1 MYTTYS
7 FSLPFPPKAH
17 SESLLNIHVLDTS
30 CFITVG
36 INKEHSPASSLPP
49 TNELQEVPRDETTP
63 TDIKQEDLK
72 SDDATCDD
80 VDNLAGILDRVSLTT
95 VTPNCSIA
103 LWEYGKPIKLFKTID
118 SPGPI
123 TCTAF
128 YQHPLLGNRF
138 LAVGLMG
145 GAVKI
150 YNLPSFT
157 VASEIHFQDIADT
170 NCSHIALNLSRERE
184 YTQNFNVKNPFRDL
198 ILTTV
203 WSGGKIMICLL
214 DSRKNI

>member
-1 MYTTYS
+1 M
-7 FSLPFPPKAH
+7 
-17 SESLLNIHVLDTS
+17 
-30 CFITVG
+30 G
-36 INKEHSPASSLPP
+36 INKENFPAPSLPP
-49 TNELQEVPRDETTP
+49 TNELQEVPTDETTP
-63 TDIKQEDLK
+63 TEIKQEDLK
-72 SDDATCDD
+72 SDVDD
-80 VDNLAGILDRVSLTT
+80 VDNLAGRLDDVSLNT
-95 VTPNCSIA
+95 VAPNCSIA
-103 LWEYGKPIKLFKTID
+103 LWEYGKPIKMFKTID

-157 VASEIHFQDIADT
+157 VASEIHFQDIADK

-203 WSGGKIMICLL
+203 WSDGKIMICLL
-214 DSRKNI
+214 DSRKNV